1 MYLSYSKPM
10 NEMTTPLTRDS
21 LAQLIC
27 ETLAK
32 RLRKPVEEITL
43 ETRFDSLQ
51 MDSLDLAEMFFLL
64 EDELKVTIPLDQ
76 GVQLSSI
83 QDTLELILRALQA
96 SAVKANA

>member
-1 MYLSYSKPM
+1 M

>member
-1 MYLSYSKPM
+1 M
-10 NEMTTPLTRDS
+10 NNMTTPLTRDE

-32 RLRKPVEEITL
+32 RLRKPMEEITL
-43 ETRFDSLQ
+43 QTRFDTLQ

-76 GVQLSSI
+76 GVQLESI
-83 QDTLELILRALQA
+83 QDAHELIFRTLQGSTA
-96 SAVKANA
+96 KTS